1 MVRTLLLFG
10 IRLYQRTLS
19 PDHGWLAAVFP
30 AGCCRYVPTC
40 SEYGIQ
46 ALAAHGVLRGGW
58 MTLRRIARCQPW
70 ARGGFDPVL
79 KRTAVNALGE
89 EMIP

>member
-1 MVRTLLLFG
+1 MVRTLLLLG

-30 AGCCRYVPTC
+30 AGCCRYTPTC

-46 ALAAHGVLRGGW
+46 ALAAHGVLCGGW
-58 MTLRRIARCQPW
+58 MTLRRIARCHPMT
-70 ARGGFDPVL
+70 RGGFDPVPGQ
-79 KRTAVNALGE
+79 RVMDALGE
-89 EMIP
+89 KTIP